1 VKVGCAKLLNL
12 KPVLLISTTGFFMPE
27 INNSLVIFAILHY
40 YCRYSN
46 TKEIFMHKVTAK
58 RQITLP
64 QAVCQ
69 SINLRPGDY
78 VEVFE
83 RDGVAH
89 IVKMSDK
96 NLAGKFQHLL
106 ENKTFPS
113 DEEMKEVFK
122 QRAAAK
128 FSL

>member
-1 VKVGCAKLLNL
+1 
-12 KPVLLISTTGFFMPE
+12 
-27 INNSLVIFAILHY
+27 
-40 YCRYSN
+40 
-46 TKEIFMHKVTAK
+46 MHKVTAK

-69 SINLRPGDY
+69 AINLCPGDY

-89 IVKMSDK
+89 VVKMSDK
-96 NLAGKFQHLL
+96 SLAGEFQYLM

-113 DEEMKEVFK
+113 SEEMKEIIK

-128 FSL
+128 FSI

>member
-1 VKVGCAKLLNL
+1 
-12 KPVLLISTTGFFMPE
+12 
-27 INNSLVIFAILHY
+27 
-40 YCRYSN
+40 
-46 TKEIFMHKVTAK
+46 MHKVTAK

-89 IVKMSDK
+89 IVKMSDQS
-96 NLAGKFQHLL
+96 LAGEFHYLL
-106 ENKTFPS
+106 ENKTFLS
-113 DEEMKEVFK
+113 NEEMKELFK
-122 QRAAAK
+122 QRAAVK

>member
-1 VKVGCAKLLNL
+1 
-12 KPVLLISTTGFFMPE
+12 
-27 INNSLVIFAILHY
+27 
-40 YCRYSN
+40 
-46 TKEIFMHKVTAK
+46 MHKVTAK

-69 SINLRPGDY
+69 SLNLCPGDY

-96 NLAGKFQHLL
+96 NLAGEFHYLL

-113 DEEMKEVFK
+113 DEEMKTFYK

-128 FSL
+128 FSQ

>member
-1 VKVGCAKLLNL
+1 
-12 KPVLLISTTGFFMPE
+12 
-27 INNSLVIFAILHY
+27 
-40 YCRYSN
+40 
-46 TKEIFMHKVTAK
+46 
-58 RQITLP
+58 
-64 QAVCQ
+64 
-69 SINLRPGDY
+69 

-96 NLAGKFQHLL
+96 NLAGEFHHLL
-106 ENKTFPS
+106 ENKAFPS

-128 FSL
+128 FLL